1 MALRP
6 GERRVATGGA
16 GASCSSME
24 QKWFWR
30 RAGMRAGLAFGAAT
44 GGSLVADGK
53 TMDPTMSALVRFVRK
68 LPPKPQ
74 QDIKRLRTEYAA
86 LLELTGLRPD
96 PGVTTVPAKIPGL
109 PLAREYVPARAGAKP
124 RGTML
129 YLHGGGFIMGS
140 TADRDGVCR
149 RLAAGTGLRVVSA
162 GYRLAPEH
170 PFPAAHDDAA
180 AALEWVRQRY
190 GGAGPLMVAGDSAG
204 ANLAASLAREG
215 GVDGDIA
222 GQVLIY
228 PVVDMRE
235 VAGRYP
241 SLHIFAEGYL
251 LTAAAMQACAVALL
265 PPGTDPDDARLSPI
279 RADLARAAP
288 ALVVV
293 AGFDPLRD
301 QGTAYAA
308 ALRAA
313 GRRAELLEEDG
324 LVHGFAD
331 FAGMVPAARRAVDRV
346 VAGVRAML

>member
-1 MALRP
+1 M
-6 GERRVATGGA
+6 
-16 GASCSSME
+16 
-24 QKWFWR
+24 
-30 RAGMRAGLAFGAAT
+30 
-44 GGSLVADGK
+44 
-53 TMDPTMSALVRFVRK
+53 
-68 LPPKPQ
+68 
-74 QDIKRLRTEYAA
+74 
-86 LLELTGLRPD
+86 
-96 PGVTTVPAKIPGL
+96 
-109 PLAREYVPARAGAKP
+109 
-124 RGTML
+124 
-129 YLHGGGFIMGS
+129 
-140 TADRDGVCR
+140 
-149 RLAAGTGLRVVSA
+149 VSA

-190 GGAGPLMVAGDSAG
+190 AGAGRLFVAGDSAG
-204 ANLAASLAREG
+204 ANLAAALAREG

-228 PVVDMRE
+228 PVVDMLE

-265 PPGTDPDDARLSPI
+265 PKGADPDDARLSPI
-279 RADLARAAP
+279 RADLTRAAP
-288 ALVVV
+288 ALIVV

-313 GRRAELLEEDG
+313 GRRVELLEEHG

-346 VAGVRAML
+346 VAGVNAMLQGRDAAGAGAAGDGAAGRGLVGGVRVPT

>member
-1 MALRP
+1 
-6 GERRVATGGA
+6 
-16 GASCSSME
+16 
-24 QKWFWR
+24 
-30 RAGMRAGLAFGAAT
+30 MRAGLAFGAAT

-53 TMDPTMSALVRFVRK
+53 TMDPMMSALVRFVRK

-74 QDIKRLRTEYAA
+74 QDIKRLRADYAA
-86 LLELTGLRPD
+86 LLELTGLRAD
-96 PGVTTVPAKIPGL
+96 PGVTAVPLKIPGL
-109 PLAREYVPARAGAKP
+109 PLAREYVAQGQAPQDHAPQDHAN
-124 RGTML
+124 RGTLL
-129 YLHGGGFIMGS
+129 YFHGGGFIMGS
-140 TADRDGVCR
+140 TAARDGVCR

-180 AALEWVRQRY
+180 AALEWVRRRHA
-190 GGAGPLMVAGDSAG
+190 GAGPLLVGGDSAG
-204 ANLAASLAREG
+204 ANLAASLARDAG
-215 GVDGDIA
+215 GAGVD

-228 PVVDMRE
+228 PVVDMLE

-241 SLHIFAEGYL
+241 SLDTFAEGYL

-265 PPGTDPDDARLSPI
+265 PSGADPDDARLSPI
-279 RADLARAAP
+279 RAELARAAP

-313 GRRAELLEEDG
+313 GRRVELLEEDG

-346 VAGVRAML
+346 VAGVRAMT